1 MVRFENVD
9 KQLGDFF
16 LQNIHFEL
24 PPGYIMGLIGEN
36 GAGKTS
42 ILNLML
48 GLYHPDAG
56 NVKVFGC
63 DYREEESRIRN
74 QIGYVLA
81 EDDLFWENLRLDD
94 NANLFGKYYEHYDQN
109 RLHAYCDDFDLDLKK
124 KWRELSAGE
133 KLKFQF
139 AFALS
144 HQAKLL
150 ILDEPTANFDPE
162 FRKQFLH
169 MITSFI
175 KNGDCSVILA
185 THQLQE
191 LDQIADYITMI
202 HCGKLVF
209 SMEKEI
215 LTERFRIVK
224 GEDYKINLLRQE
236 QVIYKETKEYAS
248 SALVRHRKI
257 DMYDPALAVSV
268 PTMEEILYCFV
279 KSTRK
284 DLFFSNSSDG
294 SAH

>member
-94 NANLFGKYYEHYDQN
+94 NANLFGKYYEHYDQS

>member
-109 RLHAYCDDFDLDLKK
+109 RLRAYCDDFDLDLKK

-144 HQAKLL
+144 HQARLL

-191 LDQIADYITMI
+191 LDQIADYITLI

>member
-1 MVRFENVD
+1 M
-9 KQLGDFF
+9 
-16 LQNIHFEL
+16 
-24 PPGYIMGLIGEN
+24 
-36 GAGKTS
+36 
-42 ILNLML
+42 
-48 GLYHPDAG
+48 
-56 NVKVFGC
+56 
-63 DYREEESRIRN
+63 
-74 QIGYVLA
+74 
-81 EDDLFWENLRLDD
+81 
-94 NANLFGKYYEHYDQN
+94 
-109 RLHAYCDDFDLDLKK
+109 
-124 KWRELSAGE
+124 SAGE

-144 HQAKLL
+144 HRARLL

-191 LDQIADYITMI
+191 LDQIADYITLI

-248 SALVRHRKI
+248 SALVRYRKI

-268 PTMEEILYCFV
+268 PTTEEILYCFV

-284 DLFFSNSSDG
+284 DIFFSNSLDR

>member
-1 MVRFENVD
+1 MVRFEYVD
-9 KQLGDFF
+9 KRLGDFF

-42 ILNLML
+42 ILNLIL

-56 NVKVFGC
+56 NVKIFGC
-63 DYREEESRIRN
+63 DYRKEESRIRN

-109 RLHAYCDDFDLDLKK
+109 HLRAYCDDFDLDLKK

-144 HQAKLL
+144 HRARLL

-185 THQLQE
+185 THHLQE
-191 LDQIADYITMI
+191 LDQIADYITLI

-248 SALVRHRKI
+248 SALVRYRKI

-268 PTMEEILYCFV
+268 PTTEEILYCFV

-284 DLFFSNSSDG
+284 DIFFSNSSDR

>member
-144 HQAKLL
+144 HQARLL

-191 LDQIADYITMI
+191 LDQIADYITLI

-268 PTMEEILYCFV
+268 PTTEEILYCFV

-284 DLFFSNSSDG
+284 DIFFSNSSDG

>member
-144 HQAKLL
+144 HQARLL

-191 LDQIADYITMI
+191 LDQIADYITLI

-284 DLFFSNSSDG
+284 DLFFSSSSDG

>member
-248 SALVRHRKI
+248 SALVRRRKI